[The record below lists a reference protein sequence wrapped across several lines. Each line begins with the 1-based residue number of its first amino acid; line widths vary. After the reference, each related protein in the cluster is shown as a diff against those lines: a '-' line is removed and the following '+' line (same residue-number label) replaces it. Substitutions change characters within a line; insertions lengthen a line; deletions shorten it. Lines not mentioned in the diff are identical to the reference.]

1 MNVKELAETIG
12 KTVNIRVED
21 FTIPVTIVD
30 VKQSYGRTRYLVKP
44 VSGAGI
50 VWVEESR
57 FRESV

>member
-1 MNVKELAETIG
+1 MSVQELAQSIG

-21 FTIPVTIVD
+21 FTIPVQVVD

-44 VSGAGI
+44 VSGSGT

-57 FRESV
+57 FRGGL